1 MNHPATSGMHWLTS
15 SFGDSAEA
23 SPRELGELG
32 EHLARCRHRRHRLF
46 TLRHGAGVLGGF
58 MLARIVT
65 SALALLLLLAALLS
79 VL

>member
-15 SFGDSAEA
+15 SFGDSTET
-23 SPRELGELG
+23 SPRELSELG

-58 MLARIVT
+58 MLARTVT
-65 SALALLLLLAALLS
+65 TVLVLLLLMAALLS
-79 VL
+79 LL